1 MAMPS
6 MSPVIRRCLS
16 GDQQAQE
23 ELVLA
28 AQNRVYYHC
37 RKMLKHEED
46 ALDATQEILISML
59 TRLDRLQDPEAFW
72 GWLSAMTANH
82 CRNVL
87 TRGRREAQIP
97 EDDEG
102 NSLLDA
108 FESLDEQTVPDK
120 ALDNDETR
128 RMIVELVDQL
138 PPPQRQCVLMFYY
151 EEMSVKD
158 IAAALE
164 TSEGTVKSRLNYAR
178 KAIKSG
184 VDAYAA
190 QGVKLYSALPFLV
203 YFLQRDAGIGGL
215 SASAA
220 EALARSVLAGAAG
233 TAAAGTAAAGAAGT
247 VAPSG
252 GAAAGTAAAS
262 GGTAS
267 HALSGLL
274 AHKAAL
280 GLAGLAAA
288 GAVAGGAALYQ
299 PEPEPAEDP
308 APIVEVT
315 EPQPIPEPEPP
326 PEPEPAPAP
335 EPVQP
340 QPGPAPEPDPVP
352 VEEPEPPAEPQ
363 PVSTPE
369 IRMNFSSYS
378 AGYGDNV
385 AFPISMISNADTPY
399 DGIVYSSTNP
409 AVADVS
415 PIGGIALLSPG
426 TAEIIAT
433 FPDDNNYQ
441 VRLPVTVEGHYA
453 WSYQWADDPLYLT
466 VGQSGSNYLQQ
477 YSTGR
482 NSTMTGTTWS
492 CSDPSVVSISSS
504 GSNFCNVTA
513 LSPGTATIT
522 GVYQFDAW
530 TNVGTFPMTDT
541 VSFQVIVSGRP
552 PAGRYHQ
559 RARCCRR
566 GPSVPSR
573 PAHPPSELRAGHPC
587 GSRRFFL
594 S

>member
-1 MAMPS
+1 M
-6 MSPVIRRCLS
+6 
-16 GDQQAQE
+16 
-23 ELVLA
+23 
-28 AQNRVYYHC
+28 
-37 RKMLKHEED
+37 
-46 ALDATQEILISML
+46 
-59 TRLDRLQDPEAFW
+59 
-72 GWLSAMTANH
+72 
-82 CRNVL
+82 
-87 TRGRREAQIP
+87 
-97 EDDEG
+97 
-102 NSLLDA
+102 
-108 FESLDEQTVPDK
+108 
-120 ALDNDETR
+120 
-128 RMIVELVDQL
+128 
-138 PPPQRQCVLMFYY
+138 
-151 EEMSVKD
+151 
-158 IAAALE
+158 
-164 TSEGTVKSRLNYAR
+164 
-178 KAIKSG
+178 
-184 VDAYAA
+184 
-190 QGVKLYSALPFLV
+190 
-203 YFLQRDAGIGGL
+203 
-215 SASAA
+215 
-220 EALARSVLAGAAG
+220 
-233 TAAAGTAAAGAAGT
+233 
-247 VAPSG
+247 
-252 GAAAGTAAAS
+252 
-262 GGTAS
+262 
-267 HALSGLL
+267 
-274 AHKAAL
+274 
-280 GLAGLAAA
+280 
-288 GAVAGGAALYQ
+288 AGGAALYQ

-308 APIVEVT
+308 APIVEVA

-326 PEPEPAPAP
+326 PEPEPTPAP

-352 VEEPEPPAEPQ
+352 VEEPEPSAEPQ
-363 PVSTPE
+363 PASTPE
-369 IRMNFSSYS
+369 VRMNFSSYS

-541 VSFQVIVSGRP
+541 VSFQVIVS
-552 PAGRYHQ
+552 
-559 RARCCRR
+559 
-566 GPSVPSR
+566 
-573 PAHPPSELRAGHPC
+573 
-587 GSRRFFL
+587 
-594 S
+594 

>member
-102 NSLLDA
+102 SSLLDA

-120 ALDNDETR
+120 ALDNDETQ

-203 YFLQRDAGIGGL
+203 YFLQRDADIGGL

-274 AHKAAL
+274 AHKATL

-308 APIVEVT
+308 APIVEVA

-326 PEPEPAPAP
+326 PEPEPTPAPEPEPAPAP

-340 QPGPAPEPDPVP
+340 QPGPASEPDPVP
-352 VEEPEPPAEPQ
+352 VEEPEPSAEPQ
-363 PVSTPE
+363 PASTPE
-369 IRMNFSSYS
+369 VRMNFSSYS

-433 FPDDNNYQ
+433 FPEDNNYQ

-482 NSTMTGTTWS
+482 DSTMTGTTWS

-541 VSFQVIVSGRP
+541 VSFQVIVS
-552 PAGRYHQ
+552 
-559 RARCCRR
+559 
-566 GPSVPSR
+566 
-573 PAHPPSELRAGHPC
+573 
-587 GSRRFFL
+587 
-594 S
+594 

>member
-108 FESLDEQTVPDK
+108 FESLDEQAVPDK

-151 EEMSVKD
+151 EEISVKD

-308 APIVEVT
+308 APIVEVA

-326 PEPEPAPAP
+326 PEPEPTPAPEPEPAPAP

-369 IRMNFSSYS
+369 VRMNFSSYS

-482 NSTMTGTTWS
+482 DSTMTGTTWS

-530 TNVGTFPMTDT
+530 TNVGTFPMTDA
-541 VSFQVIVSGRP
+541 VSFQVIVS
-552 PAGRYHQ
+552 
-559 RARCCRR
+559 
-566 GPSVPSR
+566 
-573 PAHPPSELRAGHPC
+573 
-587 GSRRFFL
+587 
-594 S
+594 

>member
-308 APIVEVT
+308 APIVEVA
-315 EPQPIPEPEPP
+315 EPQPIPEPEPS
-326 PEPEPAPAP
+326 PEPEPTPAP

-352 VEEPEPPAEPQ
+352 AEEPEPPAEPQ
-363 PVSTPE
+363 PASTPE
-369 IRMNFSSYS
+369 VRMNFSSYS

-482 NSTMTGTTWS
+482 DSTMTGTTWS

-530 TNVGTFPMTDT
+530 TNVGTFPMTDA
-541 VSFQVIVSGRP
+541 VSFQVIVS
-552 PAGRYHQ
+552 
-559 RARCCRR
+559 
-566 GPSVPSR
+566 
-573 PAHPPSELRAGHPC
+573 
-587 GSRRFFL
+587 
-594 S
+594 

>member
-233 TAAAGTAAAGAAGT
+233 TAAAGTAAVGAAGT

-308 APIVEVT
+308 APIVEVA

-326 PEPEPAPAP
+326 PEPEPTPAPEPEPAPAP

-369 IRMNFSSYS
+369 VRMNFSSYS

-482 NSTMTGTTWS
+482 DSTMTGTTWS

-541 VSFQVIVSGRP
+541 VSFQVIVS
-552 PAGRYHQ
+552 
-559 RARCCRR
+559 
-566 GPSVPSR
+566 
-573 PAHPPSELRAGHPC
+573 
-587 GSRRFFL
+587 
-594 S
+594 

>member
-252 GAAAGTAAAS
+252 SAAAGTAAAS

-308 APIVEVT
+308 APIVEVA

-326 PEPEPAPAP
+326 PEPEPTPAP

-369 IRMNFSSYS
+369 VRMNFSSYS

-385 AFPISMISNADTPY
+385 AFPISMISNADTLY

-482 NSTMTGTTWS
+482 DSTMTGTTWS

-541 VSFQVIVSGRP
+541 VSFQVIVS
-552 PAGRYHQ
+552 
-559 RARCCRR
+559 
-566 GPSVPSR
+566 
-573 PAHPPSELRAGHPC
+573 
-587 GSRRFFL
+587 
-594 S
+594 

>member
-97 EDDEG
+97 EDNEG

-299 PEPEPAEDP
+299 PEPELAEDP
-308 APIVEVT
+308 APIVEVA
-315 EPQPIPEPEPP
+315 EPQPIPEPEPSP
-326 PEPEPAPAP
+326 EPEPTPAPEPEPAPAP

-363 PVSTPE
+363 PASTPE
-369 IRMNFSSYS
+369 VRMNFSSYS

-482 NSTMTGTTWS
+482 DSTMTGTTWS

-522 GVYQFDAW
+522 GVYQFDVW

-541 VSFQVIVSGRP
+541 VSFQVIVS
-552 PAGRYHQ
+552 
-559 RARCCRR
+559 
-566 GPSVPSR
+566 
-573 PAHPPSELRAGHPC
+573 
-587 GSRRFFL
+587 
-594 S
+594 

>member
-16 GDQQAQE
+16 GGQQAQE

-299 PEPEPAEDP
+299 PQPEPAEDP
-308 APIVEVT
+308 APIVEVA

-326 PEPEPAPAP
+326 PEPEPSPAPEPEPAPAP

-352 VEEPEPPAEPQ
+352 VEEPEPSAEPQ
-363 PVSTPE
+363 PASTPE
-369 IRMNFSSYS
+369 VRMNFSSYS

-477 YSTGR
+477 YSTGHD
-482 NSTMTGTTWS
+482 STMTGTTWS

-541 VSFQVIVSGRP
+541 VSFQVIVS
-552 PAGRYHQ
+552 
-559 RARCCRR
+559 
-566 GPSVPSR
+566 
-573 PAHPPSELRAGHPC
+573 
-587 GSRRFFL
+587 
-594 S
+594 

>member
-151 EEMSVKD
+151 EGMSVKD

-274 AHKAAL
+274 AHKATL

-308 APIVEVT
+308 APIVEVA

-326 PEPEPAPAP
+326 PEPEPTPAPEPEPAPAP

-340 QPGPAPEPDPVP
+340 QPGPASEPDPVP
-352 VEEPEPPAEPQ
+352 VEEPEPSAEPQ
-363 PVSTPE
+363 PASTPE
-369 IRMNFSSYS
+369 VRMNFSSYS

-433 FPDDNNYQ
+433 FPEDNNYQ

-482 NSTMTGTTWS
+482 DSTMTGTTWS

-541 VSFQVIVSGRP
+541 VSFQVIVS
-552 PAGRYHQ
+552 
-559 RARCCRR
+559 
-566 GPSVPSR
+566 
-573 PAHPPSELRAGHPC
+573 
-587 GSRRFFL
+587 
-594 S
+594 

>member
-97 EDDEG
+97 EDNEG

-299 PEPEPAEDP
+299 PEPELAEDP
-308 APIVEVT
+308 APIVEVA

-326 PEPEPAPAP
+326 PEPEPTPAPEPEPAPAP

-363 PVSTPE
+363 PASTPE
-369 IRMNFSSYS
+369 VRMNFSSYS

-482 NSTMTGTTWS
+482 DSTMTGTTWS

-522 GVYQFDAW
+522 GVYQFDVW

-541 VSFQVIVSGRP
+541 VSFQVIVS
-552 PAGRYHQ
+552 
-559 RARCCRR
+559 
-566 GPSVPSR
+566 
-573 PAHPPSELRAGHPC
+573 
-587 GSRRFFL
+587 
-594 S
+594 

>member
-252 GAAAGTAAAS
+252 GAAAGTAADS

-308 APIVEVT
+308 APIVEVA

-326 PEPEPAPAP
+326 PEPEPTPAPEPEPAPAP

-363 PVSTPE
+363 PASTPE
-369 IRMNFSSYS
+369 VRMNFSSYS

-482 NSTMTGTTWS
+482 DSTMTGTTWS

-541 VSFQVIVSGRP
+541 VSFQVIVS
-552 PAGRYHQ
+552 
-559 RARCCRR
+559 
-566 GPSVPSR
+566 
-573 PAHPPSELRAGHPC
+573 
-587 GSRRFFL
+587 
-594 S
+594 

>member
-299 PEPEPAEDP
+299 PQPEPAEDP
-308 APIVEVT
+308 APIVEVA

-326 PEPEPAPAP
+326 PEPEPTPAPEPEPAPAP

-363 PVSTPE
+363 PASTPE
-369 IRMNFSSYS
+369 VRMNFSSYS

-482 NSTMTGTTWS
+482 DSTMTGTTWS

-522 GVYQFDAW
+522 GVYQFDVW

-541 VSFQVIVSGRP
+541 VSFQVIVS
-552 PAGRYHQ
+552 
-559 RARCCRR
+559 
-566 GPSVPSR
+566 
-573 PAHPPSELRAGHPC
+573 
-587 GSRRFFL
+587 
-594 S
+594 

>member
-1 MAMPS
+1 

-308 APIVEVT
+308 APIVEVA

-326 PEPEPAPAP
+326 PEPEPTPAP

-363 PVSTPE
+363 PASTPE
-369 IRMNFSSYS
+369 VRMNFSSYS

-482 NSTMTGTTWS
+482 DSTMTGTTWS

-541 VSFQVIVSGRP
+541 VSFQVIVS
-552 PAGRYHQ
+552 
-559 RARCCRR
+559 
-566 GPSVPSR
+566 
-573 PAHPPSELRAGHPC
+573 
-587 GSRRFFL
+587 
-594 S
+594 

>member
-252 GAAAGTAAAS
+252 GAATGTAAAS

-299 PEPEPAEDP
+299 PEPELAEDP
-308 APIVEVT
+308 APIVEVA

-326 PEPEPAPAP
+326 PEPEPTPAPEPEPAPAP
-335 EPVQP
+335 APVQP

-363 PVSTPE
+363 PASTPE
-369 IRMNFSSYS
+369 VRMNFSSYS

-482 NSTMTGTTWS
+482 DSTMTGTTWS

-541 VSFQVIVSGRP
+541 VSFQVIVS
-552 PAGRYHQ
+552 
-559 RARCCRR
+559 
-566 GPSVPSR
+566 
-573 PAHPPSELRAGHPC
+573 
-587 GSRRFFL
+587 
-594 S
+594 

>member
-299 PEPEPAEDP
+299 PQPEPAEDP
-308 APIVEVT
+308 APIVEVA

-326 PEPEPAPAP
+326 PEPEPSPAPEPEPAPAP

-352 VEEPEPPAEPQ
+352 VEEPEPSAEPQ
-363 PVSTPE
+363 PASTPE
-369 IRMNFSSYS
+369 VRMNFSSYS

-482 NSTMTGTTWS
+482 DSTMTGTTWS

-541 VSFQVIVSGRP
+541 VSFQVIVS
-552 PAGRYHQ
+552 
-559 RARCCRR
+559 
-566 GPSVPSR
+566 
-573 PAHPPSELRAGHPC
+573 
-587 GSRRFFL
+587 
-594 S
+594 

>member
-252 GAAAGTAAAS
+252 GAAAGTAADS

-299 PEPEPAEDP
+299 PEPEPTEDP
-308 APIVEVT
+308 APIVEVA

-326 PEPEPAPAP
+326 PEPEPTPAP

-352 VEEPEPPAEPQ
+352 VEEPEPSAEPQ
-363 PVSTPE
+363 PASTPE
-369 IRMNFSSYS
+369 VRMNFSSYS

-482 NSTMTGTTWS
+482 DSTMTGTTWS

-541 VSFQVIVSGRP
+541 VSFQVIVS
-552 PAGRYHQ
+552 
-559 RARCCRR
+559 
-566 GPSVPSR
+566 
-573 PAHPPSELRAGHPC
+573 
-587 GSRRFFL
+587 
-594 S
+594 

>member
-108 FESLDEQTVPDK
+108 FESLGEQTVPDK

-151 EEMSVKD
+151 EGMSVKD

-274 AHKAAL
+274 AHKATL

-299 PEPEPAEDP
+299 PEPEPAEDL
-308 APIVEVT
+308 APIVEVA

-326 PEPEPAPAP
+326 PEPEPTPAPEPEPAPAP

-340 QPGPAPEPDPVP
+340 QPGPASEPDPVP
-352 VEEPEPPAEPQ
+352 VEEPEPSAEPQ
-363 PVSTPE
+363 PASTPE
-369 IRMNFSSYS
+369 VRMNFSSYS

-433 FPDDNNYQ
+433 FPEDNNYQ

-482 NSTMTGTTWS
+482 DSTMTGTTWS

-541 VSFQVIVSGRP
+541 VSFQVIVS
-552 PAGRYHQ
+552 
-559 RARCCRR
+559 
-566 GPSVPSR
+566 
-573 PAHPPSELRAGHPC
+573 
-587 GSRRFFL
+587 
-594 S
+594 

>member
-97 EDDEG
+97 EDNEG

-308 APIVEVT
+308 APIVEVA
-315 EPQPIPEPEPP
+315 EPQPIPEPEPSP
-326 PEPEPAPAP
+326 EPEPTPAPEPEPAPAP

-352 VEEPEPPAEPQ
+352 AEEPEPPAEPQ
-363 PVSTPE
+363 PASTPE
-369 IRMNFSSYS
+369 VRMNFSSYS

-482 NSTMTGTTWS
+482 DSTMTGTTWS

-522 GVYQFDAW
+522 GVYQFDVW

-541 VSFQVIVSGRP
+541 VSFQVIVS
-552 PAGRYHQ
+552 
-559 RARCCRR
+559 
-566 GPSVPSR
+566 
-573 PAHPPSELRAGHPC
+573 
-587 GSRRFFL
+587 
-594 S
+594 

>member
-203 YFLQRDAGIGGL
+203 YFLQRDADIGGL

-288 GAVAGGAALYQ
+288 GAVAGGAALCQ

-308 APIVEVT
+308 APIVEVA

-326 PEPEPAPAP
+326 PEPEPTPAPEPEPAPAP

-363 PVSTPE
+363 PASTPE
-369 IRMNFSSYS
+369 VRMNFSSYS

-482 NSTMTGTTWS
+482 DSTMTGTTWS

-541 VSFQVIVSGRP
+541 VSFQVIVS
-552 PAGRYHQ
+552 
-559 RARCCRR
+559 
-566 GPSVPSR
+566 
-573 PAHPPSELRAGHPC
+573 
-587 GSRRFFL
+587 
-594 S
+594 

>member
-308 APIVEVT
+308 APIVEVA

-352 VEEPEPPAEPQ
+352 AEEPEPPAEPQ
-363 PVSTPE
+363 PASTPE
-369 IRMNFSSYS
+369 VRMNFSSYS

-441 VRLPVTVEGHYA
+441 IRLPVTVEGHYA

-482 NSTMTGTTWS
+482 DSTMTGTTWS

-541 VSFQVIVSGRP
+541 VSFQVIVS
-552 PAGRYHQ
+552 
-559 RARCCRR
+559 
-566 GPSVPSR
+566 
-573 PAHPPSELRAGHPC
+573 
-587 GSRRFFL
+587 
-594 S
+594 

>member
-82 CRNVL
+82 CRNIL

-108 FESLDEQTVPDK
+108 FESLDEQAVPDK

-308 APIVEVT
+308 APIVEVA
-315 EPQPIPEPEPP
+315 EPQPIPEPEPTP
-326 PEPEPAPAP
+326 APEPEPAPAP

-369 IRMNFSSYS
+369 VRMNFSSYS

-482 NSTMTGTTWS
+482 DSTMTGTTWS

-541 VSFQVIVSGRP
+541 VSFQVIVS
-552 PAGRYHQ
+552 
-559 RARCCRR
+559 
-566 GPSVPSR
+566 
-573 PAHPPSELRAGHPC
+573 
-587 GSRRFFL
+587 
-594 S
+594 

>member
-16 GDQQAQE
+16 GGQQAQE

-252 GAAAGTAAAS
+252 GAATGTAAAS

-299 PEPEPAEDP
+299 PQPEPAEDP
-308 APIVEVT
+308 APIVEVA
-315 EPQPIPEPEPP
+315 EPQPI

-363 PVSTPE
+363 PASTPE
-369 IRMNFSSYS
+369 VRMNFSSYS

-482 NSTMTGTTWS
+482 DSTMTGTTWS

-541 VSFQVIVSGRP
+541 VSFQVIVS
-552 PAGRYHQ
+552 
-559 RARCCRR
+559 
-566 GPSVPSR
+566 
-573 PAHPPSELRAGHPC
+573 
-587 GSRRFFL
+587 
-594 S
+594 

>member
-102 NSLLDA
+102 SSLLDA

-120 ALDNDETR
+120 ALDNDETQ

-203 YFLQRDAGIGGL
+203 YFLQRDADIGGL

-274 AHKAAL
+274 AHKATL

-308 APIVEVT
+308 APIVEVA

-326 PEPEPAPAP
+326 PEPEPTPAPEPEPAPAP

-352 VEEPEPPAEPQ
+352 AEEPEPPAEPQ
-363 PVSTPE
+363 PASTPE
-369 IRMNFSSYS
+369 VRMNFSSYS

-482 NSTMTGTTWS
+482 DSTMTGTTWS

-541 VSFQVIVSGRP
+541 VSFQVIVS
-552 PAGRYHQ
+552 
-559 RARCCRR
+559 
-566 GPSVPSR
+566 
-573 PAHPPSELRAGHPC
+573 
-587 GSRRFFL
+587 
-594 S
+594 

>member
-299 PEPEPAEDP
+299 PQPEPAEDP
-308 APIVEVT
+308 APIVEVA
-315 EPQPIPEPEPP
+315 EPQPIPEPEPSP
-326 PEPEPAPAP
+326 EPEPTPAPEPEPAPAP

-352 VEEPEPPAEPQ
+352 AEEPEPPAEPQ
-363 PVSTPE
+363 PASTQE
-369 IRMNFSSYS
+369 VRMNFSSYS

-482 NSTMTGTTWS
+482 DSTMTGTTWS

-522 GVYQFDAW
+522 GVYQFDVW

-541 VSFQVIVSGRP
+541 VSFQVIVS
-552 PAGRYHQ
+552 
-559 RARCCRR
+559 
-566 GPSVPSR
+566 
-573 PAHPPSELRAGHPC
+573 
-587 GSRRFFL
+587 
-594 S
+594 

>member
-233 TAAAGTAAAGAAGT
+233 TAAAGMAAAGAAGT

-252 GAAAGTAAAS
+252 GAATGTAAAS

-299 PEPEPAEDP
+299 PEPELAEDP
-308 APIVEVT
+308 APIVEVA

-326 PEPEPAPAP
+326 PEPEPTPAPEPEPAPAP
-335 EPVQP
+335 APVQP

-352 VEEPEPPAEPQ
+352 VEEPEPSAEPQ
-363 PVSTPE
+363 PASTPE
-369 IRMNFSSYS
+369 VRMNFSSYS

-482 NSTMTGTTWS
+482 DSTMTGTTWS

-530 TNVGTFPMTDT
+530 TNVGTFPMTDA
-541 VSFQVIVSGRP
+541 VSFQVIVS
-552 PAGRYHQ
+552 
-559 RARCCRR
+559 
-566 GPSVPSR
+566 
-573 PAHPPSELRAGHPC
+573 
-587 GSRRFFL
+587 
-594 S
+594 

>member
-299 PEPEPAEDP
+299 PEPEPTEDP
-308 APIVEVT
+308 APIVEVA

-326 PEPEPAPAP
+326 PEPEPTPAPEPEPAPAP

-363 PVSTPE
+363 PASTPE
-369 IRMNFSSYS
+369 VRMNFSSYS

-482 NSTMTGTTWS
+482 DSTMTGTTWS

-541 VSFQVIVSGRP
+541 VSFQVIVS
-552 PAGRYHQ
+552 
-559 RARCCRR
+559 
-566 GPSVPSR
+566 
-573 PAHPPSELRAGHPC
+573 
-587 GSRRFFL
+587 
-594 S
+594 

>member
-363 PVSTPE
+363 PASTPE
-369 IRMNFSSYS
+369 VRMNFSSYS

-482 NSTMTGTTWS
+482 DSTMTGTTWS

-541 VSFQVIVSGRP
+541 VSFQVIVS
-552 PAGRYHQ
+552 
-559 RARCCRR
+559 
-566 GPSVPSR
+566 
-573 PAHPPSELRAGHPC
+573 
-587 GSRRFFL
+587 
-594 S
+594 

>member
-102 NSLLDA
+102 SSLLDA

-120 ALDNDETR
+120 ALDNDETQ

-203 YFLQRDAGIGGL
+203 YFLQRDADIGGL

-274 AHKAAL
+274 AHKATL

-308 APIVEVT
+308 APIVEVA

-326 PEPEPAPAP
+326 PEPEPTPAPEPEPAPAP

-340 QPGPAPEPDPVP
+340 QPGPASEPDPVP
-352 VEEPEPPAEPQ
+352 VEEPEPSAEPQ
-363 PVSTPE
+363 PASTPE
-369 IRMNFSSYS
+369 VRMNFSSYS

-482 NSTMTGTTWS
+482 DSTMTGTTWS

-541 VSFQVIVSGRP
+541 VSFQVIVS
-552 PAGRYHQ
+552 
-559 RARCCRR
+559 
-566 GPSVPSR
+566 
-573 PAHPPSELRAGHPC
+573 
-587 GSRRFFL
+587 
-594 S
+594 

>member
-102 NSLLDA
+102 SSLLDA

-203 YFLQRDAGIGGL
+203 YFLQRDAGTGGL

-308 APIVEVT
+308 APIVEVA

-326 PEPEPAPAP
+326 PEPEPTPAP

-363 PVSTPE
+363 PASTPE
-369 IRMNFSSYS
+369 VRMNFSSYS

-433 FPDDNNYQ
+433 LPDDNNYQ

-482 NSTMTGTTWS
+482 DSTMTGTTWS

-513 LSPGTATIT
+513 LSPGTATIS

-541 VSFQVIVSGRP
+541 VSFQVIVS
-552 PAGRYHQ
+552 
-559 RARCCRR
+559 
-566 GPSVPSR
+566 
-573 PAHPPSELRAGHPC
+573 
-587 GSRRFFL
+587 
-594 S
+594 

>member
-308 APIVEVT
+308 APIVEVA

-326 PEPEPAPAP
+326 PVPEPTPAPEPEPAPAP

-352 VEEPEPPAEPQ
+352 AEEPEPPAEPQ
-363 PVSTPE
+363 PASTPE
-369 IRMNFSSYS
+369 VRMNFSSYS

-482 NSTMTGTTWS
+482 DSTMTGTTWS

-541 VSFQVIVSGRP
+541 VSFQVIVS
-552 PAGRYHQ
+552 
-559 RARCCRR
+559 
-566 GPSVPSR
+566 
-573 PAHPPSELRAGHPC
+573 
-587 GSRRFFL
+587 
-594 S
+594 

>member
-299 PEPEPAEDP
+299 LEPEPAEDP
-308 APIVEVT
+308 APIVEVA

-326 PEPEPAPAP
+326 PEPEPTPAPEPEPAPAP

-363 PVSTPE
+363 PASTPE
-369 IRMNFSSYS
+369 VRMNFSSYS

-482 NSTMTGTTWS
+482 DSTMTGTTWS

-541 VSFQVIVSGRP
+541 VSFQVIVS
-552 PAGRYHQ
+552 
-559 RARCCRR
+559 
-566 GPSVPSR
+566 
-573 PAHPPSELRAGHPC
+573 
-587 GSRRFFL
+587 
-594 S
+594 

>member
-16 GDQQAQE
+16 RDQQAQE

-233 TAAAGTAAAGAAGT
+233 TAAGGTAAAGAAGT

-308 APIVEVT
+308 APIVEVA

-326 PEPEPAPAP
+326 PEPEPTPAPEPEPAPAP

-352 VEEPEPPAEPQ
+352 VEEPEPSAEPQ
-363 PVSTPE
+363 PASTPE
-369 IRMNFSSYS
+369 VRMNFSSYS

-482 NSTMTGTTWS
+482 DSTMTGTTWS

-530 TNVGTFPMTDT
+530 TNVGTFPMTDA
-541 VSFQVIVSGRP
+541 VSFQVIVS
-552 PAGRYHQ
+552 
-559 RARCCRR
+559 
-566 GPSVPSR
+566 
-573 PAHPPSELRAGHPC
+573 
-587 GSRRFFL
+587 
-594 S
+594 

>member
-16 GDQQAQE
+16 GGQQAQE

-308 APIVEVT
+308 APIVEVA
-315 EPQPIPEPEPP
+315 EPQPIPEPEPSP
-326 PEPEPAPAP
+326 EPEPTPAPEPEPAPAP

-352 VEEPEPPAEPQ
+352 AEEPEPPAEPQ
-363 PVSTPE
+363 PASTPE
-369 IRMNFSSYS
+369 VRMNFSSYS

-482 NSTMTGTTWS
+482 DSTMTGTTWS

-541 VSFQVIVSGRP
+541 VSFQVIVS
-552 PAGRYHQ
+552 
-559 RARCCRR
+559 
-566 GPSVPSR
+566 
-573 PAHPPSELRAGHPC
+573 
-587 GSRRFFL
+587 
-594 S
+594 

>member
-1 MAMPS
+1 

-108 FESLDEQTVPDK
+108 FESLDEQAVPDK

-288 GAVAGGAALYQ
+288 GAVAGGATLYQ

-308 APIVEVT
+308 APIVEVA

-326 PEPEPAPAP
+326 PEPEPTPAPEPEPAPAP

-369 IRMNFSSYS
+369 VRMNFSSYS

-482 NSTMTGTTWS
+482 DSTMTGTTWS

-541 VSFQVIVSGRP
+541 VSFQVIVS
-552 PAGRYHQ
+552 
-559 RARCCRR
+559 
-566 GPSVPSR
+566 
-573 PAHPPSELRAGHPC
+573 
-587 GSRRFFL
+587 
-594 S
+594 

>member
-6 MSPVIRRCLS
+6 MTPVIRRCLS
-16 GDQQAQE
+16 GEQQAQE

-37 RKMLKHEED
+37 KKMLKHEED

-87 TRGRREAQIP
+87 TRGHREAQIP

-108 FESLDEQTVPDK
+108 FENLDEQSVPDK

-128 RMIVELVDQL
+128 RMIVDLVDQL

-151 EEMSVKD
+151 EEMSVRD

-164 TSEGTVKSRLNYAR
+164 TSEGTIKSRLNYAR
-178 KAIKSG
+178 KAIKAG

-190 QGVKLYSALPFLV
+190 QGIKLYSAVPFLV
-203 YFLQRDAGIGGL
+203 YFLQKDALSGGL

-220 EALARSVLAGAAG
+220 EALAHTVLAGAAG
-233 TAAAGTAAAGAAGT
+233 TAAVGTAAAGTAAG
-247 VAPSG
+247 AAGSSG
-252 GAAAGTAAAS
+252 GAAAGTAAAAAETAAGGAAASAGSAAAAS
-262 GGTAS
+262 GEAAS
-267 HALSGLL
+267 HALGGLL

-280 GLAGLAAA
+280 GLAGLAVV

-299 PEPEPAEDP
+299 PESEPVEET
-308 APIVEVT
+308 APIVEAV
-315 EPQPIPEPEPP
+315 EPQPIPEPVVEPEP
-326 PEPEPAPAP
+326 VPEPEPEPTPDPEPVVVPEPEPEPTPAP
-335 EPVQP
+335 EP
-340 QPGPAPEPDPVP
+340 
-352 VEEPEPPAEPQ
+352 EPEPEPEPVVEPQ

-369 IRMNFSSYS
+369 VRMNFSSYS

-385 AFPISMISNADTPY
+385 AFPISMISGANTPY

-415 PIGGIALLSPG
+415 AIGGIALLSPG
-426 TAEIIAT
+426 TAEIVAT

-441 VRLPVTVEGHYA
+441 VRLPVTVEDHYE
-453 WSYQWADDPLYLT
+453 WSHQWADDPLDLS
-466 VGQSGSNYLQQ
+466 VGEQGSNYLQQ
-477 YSTGR
+477 YSLGR
-482 NSTMTGTTWS
+482 DSTLTGTEW
-492 CSDPSVVSISSS
+492 SSS
-504 GSNFCNVTA
+504 NPAVASVSASSGSSNFCNVTA

-522 GVYQFDAW
+522 GVYHFDAW

-541 VSFQVIVSGRP
+541 VSFQVIVS
-552 PAGRYHQ
+552 
-559 RARCCRR
+559 
-566 GPSVPSR
+566 
-573 PAHPPSELRAGHPC
+573 
-587 GSRRFFL
+587 
-594 S
+594 

>member
-1 MAMPS
+1 

-97 EDDEG
+97 EDNEG

-299 PEPEPAEDP
+299 PQPEPAEDP
-308 APIVEVT
+308 APIVEVA

-326 PEPEPAPAP
+326 PEPEPTPAPEPEPAPAP

-352 VEEPEPPAEPQ
+352 AEEPEPPAEPQ
-363 PVSTPE
+363 PASTPE
-369 IRMNFSSYS
+369 VRMNFSSYS

-482 NSTMTGTTWS
+482 DSTMTGTTWS

-522 GVYQFDAW
+522 GVYQFDVW

-541 VSFQVIVSGRP
+541 VSFQVIVS
-552 PAGRYHQ
+552 
-559 RARCCRR
+559 
-566 GPSVPSR
+566 
-573 PAHPPSELRAGHPC
+573 
-587 GSRRFFL
+587 
-594 S
+594 

>member
-203 YFLQRDAGIGGL
+203 YFLQKDAGTGGL

-308 APIVEVT
+308 APIVEVA

-326 PEPEPAPAP
+326 PEPEPTPAPEPEPAPAP

-369 IRMNFSSYS
+369 VRMNFSSYS

-482 NSTMTGTTWS
+482 DSTMTGTTWS

-504 GSNFCNVTA
+504 GSTFCNVTA

-522 GVYQFDAW
+522 GVYQFDTW

-541 VSFQVIVSGRP
+541 VSFQVIVS
-552 PAGRYHQ
+552 
-559 RARCCRR
+559 
-566 GPSVPSR
+566 
-573 PAHPPSELRAGHPC
+573 
-587 GSRRFFL
+587 
-594 S
+594 

>member
-97 EDDEG
+97 EDEEG

-308 APIVEVT
+308 APIVEVA

-326 PEPEPAPAP
+326 PEPEPTPAPEPEPAPAP

-352 VEEPEPPAEPQ
+352 AEEPEPPAEPQ
-363 PVSTPE
+363 PASTPE
-369 IRMNFSSYS
+369 VRMNFSSYS

-482 NSTMTGTTWS
+482 DSTMTGTTWS

-541 VSFQVIVSGRP
+541 VSFQVIVS
-552 PAGRYHQ
+552 
-559 RARCCRR
+559 
-566 GPSVPSR
+566 
-573 PAHPPSELRAGHPC
+573 
-587 GSRRFFL
+587 
-594 S
+594 